1 MVFLKSAAKITN
13 NHGFTLTLQI
23 HYRHIMAK
31 RKYKKKKKL
40 KQLRIGGWT
49 ILSII
54 GAVMLLISL
63 PLLKKGRHAEY
74 GAKLPHRAFCYGIDI
89 SHYQKEIQWD
99 SLRILTDGVGRTI
112 RSKSHAKD
120 IRPVSFVFI
129 KATEGTSMK
138 DRHFKMHWKSAKEN
152 GIKRGAYHFF
162 RSSKDPELQARSFI
176 RTVGKLDRSDL
187 PPVLDIET
195 IHGGCSKEALNY
207 KALKWL
213 KTVESHYG
221 RKPIVYSS
229 SYFIRDILC
238 DEIKSDY
245 PIWVA
250 HYETD
255 SPLIKNWKFWQFSDK
270 AIVYGIDGY
279 IDLNVCSRSVLDE
292 I

>member
-40 KQLRIGGWT
+40 KQLRIGWWT

-54 GAVMLLISL
+54 CAVMLLISL

-74 GAKLPHRAFCYGIDI
+74 GAKIPHKAFCYGIDI

-99 SLRILTDGVGRTI
+99 SLRILTDGAGRTI

-129 KATEGTSMK
+129 KATEGSSMK
-138 DRHFKMHWKSAKEN
+138 DKHFKMHWKSAKES

-176 RTVGKLDRSDL
+176 RAVGKLRL
-187 PPVLDIET
+187 KV
-195 IHGGCSKEALNY
+195 KEG
-207 KALKWL
+207 K
-213 KTVESHYG
+213 
-221 RKPIVYSS
+221 
-229 SYFIRDILC
+229 
-238 DEIKSDY
+238 
-245 PIWVA
+245 
-250 HYETD
+250 
-255 SPLIKNWKFWQFSDK
+255 
-270 AIVYGIDGY
+270 
-279 IDLNVCSRSVLDE
+279 
-292 I
+292 

>member
-1 MVFLKSAAKITN
+1 
-13 NHGFTLTLQI
+13 
-23 HYRHIMAK
+23 MAK

-74 GAKLPHRAFCYGIDI
+74 GAKIPHRAFCYGIDI

-99 SLRILTDGVGRTI
+99 SLRILTDGAGRTI

-250 HYETD
+250 HYETN